1 MKHAVNPLV
10 DFDKVIAYLQVKV
23 RLNLHGV
30 VGVESVQQVDEEE
43 YEEKVKRPIAKVNVL
58 LSCQNLLFIASQRS
72 SANSLRA
79 CMPFVAVACLRQPP
93 DAVPVIPCLLA

>member
-1 MKHAVNPLV
+1 MKHTVNPAV
-10 DFDKVIAYLQVKV
+10 EFHTVIAHLQVKV

-58 LSCQNLLFIASQRS
+58 FSCRNLLFIASLRS
-72 SANSLRA
+72 SADSLR
-79 CMPFVAVACLRQPP
+79 CQDDGLSH
-93 DAVPVIPCLLA
+93 IPGSNLN